1 MKIGVIDEVG
11 GPGDDKCLERLAQ
24 AEGQGYAAVWVSVP
38 EGAEPTAGR
47 GFFAAAQLAERTQSA
62 RVGLRSA
69 PPASLHPLRLAED
82 LAVLDILAGGRLDW
96 APTAAATPECL
107 EIVLRAWRGE
117 PFAHQGESYAF
128 PELSCLPPPAQ
139 RPHPGLWLGPG
150 SDPPA
155 AAAPEQTGCLV
166 DVVPGADPIAAR
178 PGRPGD
184 GQGLALICPVSAA
197 RPGGAGGW
205 AAELA
210 DWKQRFEPDWVLVW
224 PEAGSGDEALAART
238 QRLFAELIGDFSA

>member
-11 GPGDDKCLERLAQ
+11 GPGDDRRLERLAQ

-38 EGAEPTAGR
+38 DGAEPTAGR
-47 GFFAAAQLAERTQSA
+47 GFFAAAHLAERTRSA

-96 APTAAATPECL
+96 APTAAAGPECL

-128 PELSCLPPPAQ
+128 PELSCLPMPVQ

-150 SDPPA
+150 SDLPA
-155 AAAPEQTGCLV
+155 GAAPERTGCILEANS
-166 DVVPGADPIAAR
+166 GADPIVAGL
-178 PGRPGD
+178 GRPGAD
-184 GQGLALICPVSAA
+184 RGLALICPVSAA
-197 RPGGAGGW
+197 GSAGAEGW

-210 DWKQRFEPDWVLVW
+210 DWKQRFEPDWLLVW
-224 PEAGSGDEALAART
+224 PEAGSGDEALAGQT
-238 QRLFAELIGDFSA
+238 QGLFAEMIADFSA